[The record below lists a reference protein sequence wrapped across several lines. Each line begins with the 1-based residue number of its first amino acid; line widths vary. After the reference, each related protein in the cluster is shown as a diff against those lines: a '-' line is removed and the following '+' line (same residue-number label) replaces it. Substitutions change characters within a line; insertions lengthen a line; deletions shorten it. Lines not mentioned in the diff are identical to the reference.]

1 MNNSTR
7 LLAFF
12 SPPPP
17 LSLLRGFYIT
27 RVTNFRR
34 FHRRAFAPSSVG
46 SINRCSL
53 RPPVSLPPL
62 IPTFPIGRFYTH
74 QVRVSAADYV
84 PSYHHQLPEWTE
96 LLQSLSE
103 AGYLSDSGSVS
114 GSENEFFPGF
124 PDELIRPALACLALA
139 RDRPELLE

>member
-7 LLAFF
+7 LLFLF

-17 LSLLRGFYIT
+17 LFLLRSIYIS
-27 RVTNFRR
+27 RLTNLRR
-34 FHRRAFAPSSVG
+34 FHRQAFAPSSVA
-46 SINRCSL
+46 STNRCS
-53 RPPVSLPPL
+53 RRQIVSLPPL

-74 QVRVSAADYV
+74 QVRVSAVDVV
-84 PSYHHQLPEWTE
+84 PSNHYGLPEWAE

-103 AGYLSDSGSVS
+103 AGYFSDSGSIS
-114 GSENEFFPGF
+114 GLEIDFFPGF
-124 PDELIRPALACLALA
+124 PDELVRPALACLALA